1 MTAAQAGSRPGPAQT
16 TDQIRAALHAA
27 WEHARPAITARV
39 HQLHRMILAM
49 ADTPLDTTLRAQ
61 AEREAHKLAGSA
73 GTFGLHHASDLAR
86 ELELILAGQPAD
98 PATTHRAGQLVAS
111 LRSEIDRPRATA
123 EPVPAP
129 ATAPPGPLVL
139 VVHADPRRAADWT
152 AALRARGLTPV
163 PAGDPRSGHAAAA
176 HTHPTAAVIDVDGAG
191 VTHDVAQLLEHLT
204 RAVPPA
210 TVLVTGTHLGTA
222 DRLAAARAGAL
233 GFLDAGLPPPQIAD
247 AVAAHLDH
255 PHQDK
260 PTILIVDDDQ
270 AVLQAAAAVLR
281 PPGYDV
287 VTLEE
292 PRRFWEALV
301 EHTPD
306 LLVLDI
312 DLPHIGGFELCRLV
326 RGDSRWRDL
335 PVLILSAS
343 IDPDTVAQVFAAGAD
358 DFVAKPF
365 VGAELVGR
373 IGNRLDRIR
382 LHRRLAETDPL
393 TGLANRRKLEDHLSR
408 LLRLAARRPDPLT
421 VAILDVDHFKH
432 VNDQHGHATGDL
444 VLQQLAGWLAR
455 SFRGEELVARLGGE
469 EFAVVGLGMTLDTA
483 VTRLTDILTTF
494 RQTGVSIA
502 PDTTITVGVSAGIAA
517 HPEHGTDFATLYR
530 AADHALSRAKTTGR
544 GRVLPARPPHPN

>member
-204 RAVPPA
+204 RAVPRPPCWSPA
-210 TVLVTGTHLGTA
+210 PTWAPPTGW
-222 DRLAAARAGAL
+222 
-233 GFLDAGLPPPQIAD
+233 PPHAPAPS
-247 AVAAHLDH
+247 ASS
-255 PHQDK
+255 
-260 PTILIVDDDQ
+260 T
-270 AVLQAAAAVLR
+270 
-281 PPGYDV
+281 PGYD
-287 VTLEE
+287 
-292 PRRFWEALV
+292 PRRSPTLSPPTST
-301 EHTPD
+301 TP
-306 LLVLDI
+306 
-312 DLPHIGGFELCRLV
+312 
-326 RGDSRWRDL
+326 
-335 PVLILSAS
+335 
-343 IDPDTVAQVFAAGAD
+343 
-358 DFVAKPF
+358 
-365 VGAELVGR
+365 
-373 IGNRLDRIR
+373 
-382 LHRRLAETDPL
+382 
-393 TGLANRRKLEDHLSR
+393 
-408 LLRLAARRPDPLT
+408 
-421 VAILDVDHFKH
+421 
-432 VNDQHGHATGDL
+432 
-444 VLQQLAGWLAR
+444 
-455 SFRGEELVARLGGE
+455 
-469 EFAVVGLGMTLDTA
+469 
-483 VTRLTDILTTF
+483 TRTN
-494 RQTGVSIA
+494 
-502 PDTTITVGVSAGIAA
+502 
-517 HPEHGTDFATLYR
+517 
-530 AADHALSRAKTTGR
+530 
-544 GRVLPARPPHPN
+544 PPS